1 MMMVRYH
8 HFCFLA
14 WACAAELKFV
24 RWFELSCARCGS
36 SFFNEM
42 VSSHPCVFS
51 VGEKIPILAAQR
63 WLQTRRKTAEPT
75 PEDLR
80 AAQDMAFAQIE
91 KEVRELNDREV
102 SRGHGERFPGCPYVM
117 VGGKL
122 PYERLRA
129 GGRPGS
135 NTEHSRRE
143 TPKKRPT
150 RRRRGRAVRR
160 HARAL
165 RARRLQRVPQRGA
178 GARRLQPADELARP
192 RAEPLRAGPLRE
204 RARLHRG
211 GLCMKSTHATVD
223 VAWLVAQM
231 RENEDTLAMVRD
243 EVLDTAKRVGAP
255 LLAVR
260 YEDLLRDAD
269 AVFQAY
275 VLPFLGLDAAPLR
288 PVQGHVQAKPS
299 EGHVKRTGNLTHAD
313 MIDNWADV
321 AAAAAAAGLEDALVD
336 EAFRDATGEV
346 LVVNP
351 PPGYEARGR

>member
-1 MMMVRYH
+1 M
-8 HFCFLA
+8 
-14 WACAAELKFV
+14 
-24 RWFELSCARCGS
+24 
-36 SFFNEM
+36 
-42 VSSHPCVFS
+42 
-51 VGEKIPILAAQR
+51 
-63 WLQTRRKTAEPT
+63 
-75 PEDLR
+75 
-80 AAQDMAFAQIE
+80 
-91 KEVRELNDREV
+91 
-102 SRGHGERFPGCPYVM
+102 
-117 VGGKL
+117 
-122 PYERLRA
+122 RA
-129 GGRPGS
+129 G
-135 NTEHSRRE
+135 
-143 TPKKRPT
+143 K
-150 RRRRGRAVRR
+150 RRRNAQPVG
-160 HARAL
+160 
-165 RARRLQRVPQRGA
+165 GA
-178 GARRLQPADELARP
+178 GAPFDDTLALFAP
-192 RAEPLRAGPLRE
+192 GAFNGSHSAGPARVVFNLRTNSLDRVLSRFAPALYGSE
-204 RARLHRG
+204 HGCTAAGYDH
-211 GLCMKSTHATVD
+211 CMKSTHATVD

-351 PPGYEARGR
+351 PPGYKARGR

>member
-1 MMMVRYH
+1 MMVRYH

-129 GGRPGS
+129 GGRPG
-135 NTEHSRRE
+135 
-143 TPKKRPT
+143 
-150 RRRRGRAVRR
+150 
-160 HARAL
+160 
-165 RARRLQRVPQRGA
+165 
-178 GARRLQPADELARP
+178 
-192 RAEPLRAGPLRE
+192 AGPARVVFNLRTNSLDRVLSRFAPALYGSE
-204 RARLHRG
+204 HGCTAAGYDH
-211 GLCMKSTHATVD
+211 CMKSTHATVD

-243 EVLDTAKRVGAP
+243 EVLETAKRVGAP

-351 PPGYEARGR
+351 PPGYKARGR